1 MFSRRT
7 NIILLLIL
15 FGFILYYLLQNSPLT
30 NYAVPTPDQRT
41 NRAADSLI

>member
-7 NIILLLIL
+7 NVILLLIM

-30 NYAVPTPDQRT
+30 NYAIPNPDQST
-41 NRAADSLI
+41 NRAAASLM